1 MKGHNSQVS
10 AIAPPDEEFPDLE
23 AVDQD
28 AIYNVIEKFLKK
40 AIPVKGAQL
49 SVVAGSNNR
58 VSTPKVPYIVV
69 QIMHEEQISTGE
81 TRYTDTHKIVKNIS
95 KIIVQFAFFG
105 SENIKAHKMVK
116 AFVMRFNDSW
126 ASEQFAQYGKDL
138 YPLYSNDFQNQPRVN
153 MEGQYEDCYSVT
165 AYFEYHPEVGMC
177 QDSAKELIMETK
189 PV

>member
-1 MKGHNSQVS
+1 
-10 AIAPPDEEFPDLE
+10 
-23 AVDQD
+23 
-28 AIYNVIEKFLKK
+28 
-40 AIPVKGAQL
+40 
-49 SVVAGSNNR
+49 
-58 VSTPKVPYIVV
+58 
-69 QIMHEEQISTGE
+69 MHEEQISTSE

-138 YPLYSNDFQNQPRVN
+138 YLLYSNDFQNQPRVN

-165 AYFEYHPEVGMC
+165 AYFEYHPEIGMC
-177 QDSAKELIMETK
+177 QDSAKELVMETK
-189 PV
+189 TV